1 MSVFKLIFTQTVIP
15 RLDTPVKSEDG
26 IQCIQYVL
34 EPRVKP
40 EDDNPLS
47 YGQNLYRPVQGIR

>member
-1 MSVFKLIFTQTVIP
+1 MSVFKLIFTQTVIV
-15 RLDTPVKSEDG
+15 RLDTPVQSKDG

-34 EPRVKP
+34 DPWGKP
-40 EDDNPLS
+40 EDDKPLS